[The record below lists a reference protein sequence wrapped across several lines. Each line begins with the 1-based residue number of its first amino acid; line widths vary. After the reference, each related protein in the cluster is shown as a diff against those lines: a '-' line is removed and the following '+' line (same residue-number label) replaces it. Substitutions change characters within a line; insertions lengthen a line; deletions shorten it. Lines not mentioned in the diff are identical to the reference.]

1 MPRLHR
7 QREVGEDWNTMFE
20 SLSEKLQNVFQKLRG
35 KGTLSEQDV
44 NEALREVRLVLLE
57 ADVNFRV
64 VKDFVSRVRERA
76 VGQEVL
82 GSLSPAQHVVKIVN
96 EELIEL
102 LGGGDTT
109 LHVAQKPPTIIMMVG
124 LHGAGKTTTCA
135 KLANYMRKQGRRP
148 LLAALDVYRP
158 AAIKQLQVLGEQLNI
173 PVFTLGDK
181 QDPVDIAK
189 AAVGSAASNGQDVIV
204 FDTAGRLHID
214 EDLMSELSRIR
225 AAVSPT
231 EILLVV
237 DAMTG
242 QDAVNVAEQFNQVLE
257 VDGFVVTKLDGD
269 ARGGAALSIKAVTG
283 KPIKFAGV
291 GEKLDALEQFH
302 PERMASRILGM
313 GDVLSLIEKAQA
325 AVDADKAEE
334 LERKLRENKFDFEDY
349 LDQLQ
354 QMRKMGPLDQILG
367 MIPGFNAKK
376 LQGAE
381 IDESQVGK
389 VEAIIRSMTKEERQ
403 HPEILNGSR
412 RRRVAIGSGTSVQ
425 EVNRLMNQFGQMKK
439 MIRGLNEM
447 EHGGGKRGRPA
458 LPFFG

>member
-1 MPRLHR
+1 
-7 QREVGEDWNTMFE
+7 MFE
-20 SLSEKLQNVFQKLRG
+20 SLSEKLQGVFKKLRG

-44 NEALREVRLVLLE
+44 SEALREVRLVLLE

-82 GSLSPAQHVVKIVN
+82 GSLTPVQHVIKIVN
-96 EELIEL
+96 DELTEL
-102 LGGGDTT
+102 LGGTDNS
-109 LHVAQKPPTIIMMVG
+109 LKLSPKPPTIIMMVG

-135 KLANYMRKQGRRP
+135 KLANLMRKQGRKP
-148 LLAALDVYRP
+148 LLVALDVYRP
-158 AAIKQLQVLGEQLNI
+158 AAIKQLQVLGEQLSI
-173 PVFTLGDK
+173 PVFTLGDR
-181 QDPVDIAK
+181 QDPVDIAR
-189 AAVGSAASNGQDVIV
+189 AAVGSATSNGQDVII

-214 EDLMSELSRIR
+214 EDLMSELGRIR
-225 AAVSPT
+225 SAVSPT

-242 QDAVNVAEQFNQVLE
+242 QDAVNVAEQFNQALE

-283 KPIKFAGV
+283 KPIKLAGI
-291 GEKLDALEQFH
+291 GEKLDALEPFH

-325 AVDADKAEE
+325 AVDAEKAEE
-334 LERKLRENKFDFEDY
+334 LERKLRENKFDFDDY

-354 QMRKMGPLDQILG
+354 QMKKMGPLDQILG
-367 MIPGFNAKK
+367 MIPGFNARK

-381 IDESQVGK
+381 IDESQIGK
-389 VEAIIRSMTKEERQ
+389 VEAIIRSMTREERQ
-403 HPEILNGSR
+403 HPDILNGSR
-412 RRRVAIGSGTSVQ
+412 RRRVATGSGTSIQ
-425 EVNRLMNQFGQMKK
+425 DVNRLMNQFSQMKK
-439 MIRGLNEM
+439 MIRELSAM
-447 EHGGGKRGRPA
+447 EQGGKRGRPSM
-458 LPFFG
+458 PFFG